1 MFIRTWGTTG
11 SLPGRFAEPYAA
23 AFDSAGNV
31 YVADDLN
38 SRIQKF
44 TADGEFLALWGT
56 EGSGDG
62 QLFRPE
68 GLAIDHDVLYV
79 SERGNSR
86 VQKFTLDGQ
95 HLGYLFNGIRPPGDI
110 AVDSHGNIIVAIP
123 EDTVGKLSRTGA
135 VLAVWGGPGSG
146 PGQFEAIAGIAIDKD
161 DKVWIADNTNRNI
174 QQFGNDGSY
183 IRQIQVPLLA
193 PGGIAVDSLGNLF
206 VGSANHMSKFSDAG
220 LLLAEWGASGT
231 EPGNFRGGTGPEL
244 SRAGRIYV
252 VDSGNNRIQEFGY
265 GVPVFL
271 NSWGDVKS
279 IYKASSPIRKH

>member
-1 MFIRTWGTTG
+1 MAI
-11 SLPGRFAEPYAA
+11 
-23 AFDSAGNV
+23 DSAGNV
-31 YVADDLN
+31 YVADDFN

-68 GLAIDHDVLYV
+68 GVAIDHDVLYV

-123 EDTVGKLSRTGA
+123 EDTVGKLSRAGA

-146 PGQFEAIAGIAIDKD
+146 PGQFEFISGVAVDQD
-161 DKVWIADNTNRNI
+161 DNIWVADNTNRNI
-174 QQFGNDGSY
+174 QQFTNDGVY
-183 IRQIQVPLLA
+183 LRQIQVPRE
-193 PGGIAVDSLGNLF
+193 PGPIAVDSEPPRDCRRLQFLRGLGHGQAYQVLPR
-206 VGSANHMSKFSDAG
+206 GSR
-220 LLLAEWGASGT
+220 ASG
-231 EPGNFRGGTGPEL
+231 PAGVRS
-244 SRAGRIYV
+244 SRRARLTVGDDHI
-252 VDSGNNRIQEFGY
+252 DSVEDW
-265 GVPVFL
+265 VF
-271 NSWGDVKS
+271 V
-279 IYKASSPIRKH
+279 